1 MMMTEEC
8 QECHGEGVVE
18 YERWERYGETYEPYA
33 EDRAC
38 ENCNGTGQV
47 ESDDD

>member
-1 MMMTEEC
+1 M
-8 QECHGEGVVE
+8 QECDECCGEGVCE
-18 YERWERYGETYEPYA
+18 HERWEKYGDTYEPYA
-33 EDRAC
+33 EYKAC